1 MEEKK
6 QTSAVASRKPKQ
18 NLQFQREKDKEMVK
32 GIFHYDEVPG
42 GDLAFYYS
50 KYKGD
55 QPQRYKLKDGEVC
68 TIPLGVAKHLNKDCW
83 YPVHAHVVDANGK
96 NAYKVGERKSRCHFQ
111 SLEFIDPEDFSS
123 VDPNLVTVEKV

>member
-6 QTSAVASRKPKQ
+6 QTSAIQGRKPKE
-18 NLQFQREKDKEMVK
+18 NLKFQREKDSELVK

-42 GDLAFYYS
+42 GDLAFVYS

-55 QPQRYKLKDGEVC
+55 NPKRYMLRDGEVC

-83 YPVHAHVVDANGK
+83 YPIHSHVVDVNGK
-96 NAYKVGERKSRCHFQ
+96 NVYKVGERKSRCHFQ

-123 VDPNLVTVEKV
+123 VDPGLVTVKQV